1 MFTEQ
6 MKKDILALGTEKG
19 VDLSPLFQ
27 EDTPEEEKQTLAL
40 AALCLQSQK
49 DIEEGRSYSAE
60 EVLANLRE
68 KRIDK

>member
-27 EDTPEEEKQTLAL
+27 EDTPEEQKQTLAL
-40 AALCLQSQK
+40 VALCLQSQK
-49 DIEEGRSYSAE
+49 DIEEGRSYSPE
-60 EVLANLRE
+60 EVLAKLRE